1 VNVFACCEA
10 GGQTPKNATTRVRQ
24 YLPVRDYAGAEV
36 AIDLA
41 SLSAHMNVLWL
52 RVWVETPRGWGVQW
66 VDFLN
71 RSESRCRPLL
81 SIPTLHLP
89 KLEHATE
96 SLPTRRVVLVRF
108 APVVGWF
115 SV

>member
-1 VNVFACCEA
+1 MNVFACCEA
-10 GGQTPKNATTRVRQ
+10 GGQIPKNATARVRQ
-24 YLPVRDYAGAEV
+24 YLPIKDYAGAEV

-41 SLSAHMNVLWL
+41 SLSGHMNVLWL
-52 RVWVETPRGWGVQW
+52 RVWVETPRGWGVRW
-66 VDFLN
+66 G
-71 RSESRCRPLL
+71 ESKCRPIL

-89 KLEHATE
+89 KLQHATE
-96 SLPTRRVVLVRF
+96 SIPTRRVVLVRF